1 MSGNKVIYL
10 SDDEQEESLLNRNK
24 EGGDDDSQFKENP
37 QFNNDMSG
45 GEVADVDDGLDDG
58 ADDLTPEILED
69 SGESNYAMDGG
80 INKNMLEEKL
90 DEDFEIEDDA
100 KSLNSVGS
108 SLATDNILELDPMYI
123 RLTKFLQTGGD
134 NNKNLAQILLDI
146 SNNFEKLNNNL
157 ENLSNKLT
165 KISLQQ

>member
-1 MSGNKVIYL
+1 MSVNKVIYL
-10 SDDEQEESLLNRNK
+10 SDDDQEESLLNRNK
-24 EGGDDDSQFKENP
+24 EGGDDDSQFKENT
-37 QFNNDMSG
+37 QFNNDMNG
-45 GEVADVDDGLDDG
+45 GEVSDVDDGLDDG

-69 SGESNYAMDGG
+69 AGEGKYVMDGG
-80 INKNMLEEKL
+80 INKNMV
-90 DEDFEIEDDA
+90 DEDFEVEDDA

-165 KISLQQ
+165 KMSLQQ

>member
-24 EGGDDDSQFKENP
+24 EDDDDQFKEKT

-58 ADDLTPEILED
+58 ADDLTPEILEE

-80 INKNMLEEKL
+80 INKNMLEDKL

-108 SLATDNILELDPMYI
+108 SLATDKILELDPMYI

-134 NNKNLAQILLDI
+134 NNKNLAEILLDI

-165 KISLQQ
+165 KMSLQQ

>member
-24 EGGDDDSQFKENP
+24 EGDDDDSQFKENS

-45 GEVADVDDGLDDG
+45 GELADVDDG

-69 SGESNYAMDGG
+69 SGESNYDMYGG

-165 KISLQQ
+165 KMSLQQ

>member
-10 SDDEQEESLLNRNK
+10 SDDEQEDSLLNRNK
-24 EGGDDDSQFKENP
+24 EGGDDDSQFKENT
-37 QFNNDMSG
+37 QFDNDMSG

-69 SGESNYAMDGG
+69 SGESNYAMNGG
-80 INKNMLEEKL
+80 INKNMLEDKL

-108 SLATDNILELDPMYI
+108 SLATEKILELDPMYI

-157 ENLSNKLT
+157 ENLSSKLT
-165 KISLQQ
+165 KMSLQQ